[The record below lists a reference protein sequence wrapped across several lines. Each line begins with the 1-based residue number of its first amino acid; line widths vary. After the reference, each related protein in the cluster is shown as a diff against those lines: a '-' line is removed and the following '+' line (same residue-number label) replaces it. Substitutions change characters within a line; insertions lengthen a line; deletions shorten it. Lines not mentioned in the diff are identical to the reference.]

1 MSKRDW
7 KILFEDIL
15 ESIDKIKQYTEEIGF
30 DDFAMNSMIID
41 AVVRNIEIIG
51 EASKNVPTQVQEK
64 YPHIPWRK
72 LDGIRNRIV
81 HEYFGVDI
89 SIIWY
94 IVTNELL
101 QLKQW
106 IKDGLKNN
114 EPSEKEG
121 VETEKTQEP
130 EEGEDHTSTC
140 EDDFES

>member
-7 KILFEDIL
+7 QILFEDII
-15 ESIDKIKQYTEEIGF
+15 ESIEKIEQYTKGIGF

-51 EASKNVPTQVQEK
+51 EASKNVPSQVQEK

-72 LDGIRNRIV
+72 LAGIRNRIV

-94 IVTNELL
+94 IVTNELS

-106 IKDGLKNN
+106 IRDALKNN
-114 EPSEKEG
+114 ESGETEEKETG
-121 VETEKTQEP
+121 QTQEQ
-130 EEGEDHTSTC
+130 EKGEDHTKT
-140 EDDFES
+140 